1 MFDREN
7 TGKISAVEL
16 KHVMVTLGEILSDN
30 EVDEL
35 IRNGEAG
42 PDGFIDYRAFTKK
55 MFSK

>member
-1 MFDREN
+1 
-7 TGKISAVEL
+7 
-16 KHVMVTLGEILSDN
+16 MVTLGEILSDN